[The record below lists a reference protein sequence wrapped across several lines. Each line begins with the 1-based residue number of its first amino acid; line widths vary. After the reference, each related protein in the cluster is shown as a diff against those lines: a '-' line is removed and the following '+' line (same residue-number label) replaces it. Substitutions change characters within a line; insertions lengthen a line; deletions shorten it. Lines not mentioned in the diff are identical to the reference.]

1 MGHYMQKG
9 RFLVRNQK
17 LETEAREYDRES
29 EMIEVSV
36 GLFIASMML
45 EEGNE
50 RMYLEHLRRAQ
61 AHLTSL
67 ILDAEMHS
75 PSD

>member
-1 MGHYMQKG
+1 MAEEIG
-9 RFLVRNQK
+9 L
-17 LETEAREYDRES
+17 DREA

-36 GLFIASMML
+36 DLYIASLSL

-50 RMYLEHLRRAQ
+50 RVYLDHLMKAQ

-67 ILDAEMHS
+67 ILDAEMHPALS
-75 PSD
+75 H

>member
-1 MGHYMQKG
+1 MAAESG
-9 RFLVRNQK
+9 
-17 LETEAREYDRES
+17 EYDREV

-36 GLFIASMML
+36 DLFIASRML

-50 RMYLEHLRRAQ
+50 RRYLEHLRMAQ

-75 PSD
+75 PSN

>member
-17 LETEAREYDRES
+17 LATEASEYDRES

-67 ILDAEMHS
+67 ILAAEMHS
-75 PSD
+75 PAD

>member
-17 LETEAREYDRES
+17 LATEASEYDRES

-67 ILDAEMHS
+67 ILDAEMHG
-75 PSD
+75 PST

>member
-1 MGHYMQKG
+1 MAQ
-9 RFLVRNQK
+9 FDS
-17 LETEAREYDRES
+17 LEFKMPAEAGQYDQEA

-36 GLFIASMML
+36 DLLVASMAF
-45 EEGNE
+45 EEGNGK
-50 RMYLEHLRRAQ
+50 RYLEHLRMAQ

-75 PSD
+75 PSI